1 MKLKS
6 ILALA
11 IAMALTTVSSFAAT
25 YTDSSDNYE
34 EYVTQLDSGVNNG
47 SGFLPWEIEK
57 HGEGDGW
64 AGFGV
69 WNPSANGFLGTWEG
83 KAKAFGII
91 GKGPSYGVN
100 AVRRFRAPLAA
111 GDSFSFDMAVFWDPN
126 SGTDALKGFVLGAG
140 DTDVIVVDHR
150 SNPGNIALNGD
161 VGHDILNA
169 FGQYPMTWTFTAVDD
184 TTLAIT
190 ATPRDGSKT
199 VFSTNKTVSTS
210 AIDRIRLQSAR
221 QNHVEDKEAAEKQG
235 ETPEMWA
242 DRRQTYFDNFKL
254 ELGQELPELRTF
266 TITPPEDAWIV
277 NEKQK
282 IMYFTITRS
291 NSDGELEASIEYSD
305 AQFVSGQFWASFAD
319 GQADCTNVQV
329 IAGVSGNANVGTMTV
344 SAEGYEPASY
354 DFKGPVFTFT
364 TAEDSTTLNK
374 GATLQCWAN
383 AKADSGFIADT
394 NKISLLV
401 EQEGDVVSVPETL
414 EWNADEEQG
423 GFYTPFE
430 VEGLAGGTAD
440 VSLVYDGA
448 KVITKQFTVI
458 GKSLTWVAPTDEAWK
473 INEATVL
480 QEFSLTRNDAE
491 GELTV
496 SIESSDTSFLNA
508 SSASVTFADGVDT
521 VSGIQVTGTISG
533 SANFATLTASAEG
546 YAAAEYN
553 FSGPAFSFTTQDDAT
568 SFMVGDT
575 LTCWANART
584 ATGVIADT
592 TKISLVTD
600 PEGVVELPASLGW
613 GDADDGGFYTE
624 FALSGNAAGT
634 TVVSVVYDGVSVL
647 SKEFTVVGYDINAI
661 SGPASVYTGSDNTYT
676 IEYLFGEETAVTVTL
691 SDNSLG
697 ELDETSITLYPD
709 ATEYP
714 IVFSAGDTEGTVTI
728 TVEDL
733 NGHSA
738 SIEVTITKEP
748 DYSSYIAYDDASLY
762 GGNFDYDSTGA
773 GSEGFSEWSV
783 VEEAAEYHGIIIA
796 GNAGDYSEILTAGSA
811 FGLYAN
817 GNTPQFSVVRPF
829 AEEGDSLVSSNLEPG
844 QKASI
849 EFLSDTGWG
858 TRYVRFV
865 RIYDGT
871 PYNRFE
877 VQDKDGAISVK
888 VEQQGETALTLWTN
902 KPYRLV
908 ASIEL
913 AADGSSYDLALYGY
927 KPGSEFPD
935 EMWKGSVDSNVDYWG
950 DGIQGIQIGAD
961 YTEHDFIFNRLA
973 IEQTTPPVQSFSISG
988 PWEIWA
994 AGDVDY
1000 TLTAPEGFVGTVNLN
1015 LDNNN
1020 GTLNLRSITYEADT
1034 PREQPFVVTAVA
1046 PPEEGELSY
1055 TITASDAA
1063 GVVSD
1068 GTFTAYIKQG
1078 SFSISGPWEI
1088 WAAGDVDY
1096 TLTAPEGFAGTVNL
1110 SIDNDNGTLG
1120 VRSLTYEAN
1129 DPREQNFVVTA
1140 VAPAE
1145 DGDLSFTITAS
1156 AAEGGATDATFTVYI
1171 KKPYFDLKPGAEGEP
1186 SDYTLPVGGQVL
1198 MKLYASANYLN
1209 QTFTLSS
1216 SDPSVLTVPADTL
1229 TPTDGTTEFY
1239 VTVAGEGSS
1248 RISLLAGDTE
1258 LSGWGINITLDNPE
1272 TPFAFPPFTVIK
1284 GKGLAF
1290 AAADLAGVT
1299 LYGTEALPATGDFK
1313 DWNVLEEGTDYEID
1327 GEQIII
1333 LFGDKSTFFIA
1344 GE

>member
-11 IAMALTTVSSFAAT
+11 IALVLTTASSFAAT

-47 SGFLPWEIEK
+47 SGFFPWEIEK

-126 SGTDALKGFVLGAG
+126 SGIDALKGFVLGAG

-169 FGQYPMTWTFTAVDD
+169 FGRYPMTWTFTAVDD

-199 VFSTNKTVSTS
+199 VFSTNKTVSSS
-210 AIDRIRLQSAR
+210 AIDRIRLQSSG
-221 QNHVEDKEAAEKQG
+221 QNAVEDKEEAEKQG

-254 ELGQELPELRTF
+254 ELVQELPELRTF

-305 AQFVSGQFWASFAD
+305 SQFVSGQFWASFAD

-354 DFKGPVFTFT
+354 GFKGPVFTFT

-374 GATLQCWAN
+374 GAKLQCWAN
-383 AKADSGFIADT
+383 AKADSGFIAET
-394 NKISLLV
+394 SKISLLV
-401 EQEGDVVSVPETL
+401 EPDGDVVAVPETL

-423 GFYTPFE
+423 GFYTSFE

-473 INEATVL
+473 ISEATVL

-508 SSASVTFADGVDT
+508 SSASVTFADGVNT

-546 YAAAEYN
+546 YVAAEYN
-553 FSGPAFSFTTQDDAT
+553 FSGPAFSFTTKDDAT

-584 ATGVIADT
+584 NTGVIADT
-592 TKISLVTD
+592 TKISLVAD
-600 PEGVVELPASLGW
+600 PEGVVELPASLRW

-634 TVVSVVYDGVSVL
+634 TVVSVVYDDVPVL

-661 SGPASVYTGSDNTYT
+661 SGPSSVYTGSENTYT
-676 IEYLFGEETAVTVTL
+676 IEYLVGEETAVTVTL
-691 SDNSLG
+691 SDDSLG

-714 IVFSAGDTEGTVTI
+714 IVFSAGDKEGTVTI
-728 TVEDL
+728 TAEDL

-748 DYSSYIAYDDASLY
+748 DYDNFIAYDEASFY
-762 GGNFDYDSTGA
+762 TAGFDTEALGRGTEKFQAWRVVQNDDNP
-773 GSEGFSEWSV
+773 EGDV
-783 VEEAAEYHGIIIA
+783 YCGIYIAAEGKFPEA
-796 GNAGDYSEILTAGSA
+796 LYSNDSA
-811 FGLYAN
+811 FGIYAK
-817 GNTPQFSVVRPF
+817 GSESAKYVIYRPF
-829 AEEGDSLVSSNLEPG
+829 VNSLAPG
-844 QKASI
+844 QTFSI
-849 EFLSDTGWG
+849 DWAPSDGDYGYRHLRLIREWDNAQ
-858 TRYVRFV
+858 Y
-865 RIYDGT
+865 
-871 PYNRFE
+871 PRFE
-877 VQDKDGAISVK
+877 LYSSSGYLGYNLYGVTSEGTDLGWEPADRV
-888 VEQQGETALTLWTN
+888 VH
-902 KPYRLV
+902 V
-908 ASIEL
+908 EL
-913 AADGSSYDLALYGY
+913 ALSADGSTYTISLSDDQDNEW
-927 KPGSEFPD
+927 STSFP
-935 EMWKGSVDSNVDYWG
+935 SNTGEWG
-950 DGIQGIQIGAD
+950 DGIQGVVID
-961 YTEHDFIFNRLA
+961 TENSPKDSGFNHLV
-973 IEQTTPPVQSFSISG
+973 IEQTTQPVQSFSISG

-1015 LDNNN
+1015 LDNDN

-1034 PREQPFVVTAVA
+1034 PREQSFVVTAVA

-1078 SFSISGPWEI
+1078 SFSINGPWEI
-1088 WAAGDVDY
+1088 WEAGDVDY

-1110 SIDNDNGTLG
+1110 NLDNNNGTLG

-1186 SDYTLPVGGQVL
+1186 SDYTLPVGGKVL

-1216 SDPSVLTVPADTL
+1216 SAPSVLTVPSDTL

-1272 TPFAFPPFTVIK
+1272 TPFSFPPFTVIK

-1299 LYGTEALPATGDFK
+1299 LYGTEALPATGDYK

-1327 GEQIII
+1327 GEQLII